1 MSAEGRHRGTRV
13 LYALAVFL
21 SAGLLFVVE
30 PMVRKM
36 VVPILGGTPAVWTT
50 CLLFFQV
57 ALLAGYLYTHLL
69 PARLSPRA
77 QAAVHV
83 GLLALAAAT
92 LPIALP
98 AGDLPQPAQ
107 SPVGWLLLVLLRT
120 VGVPFVLLAATA
132 PLLQRWFSRLDH
144 PDASDPYFLY
154 AASNLGS
161 FTGLLAYPFLIEPWL
176 GLPSQRAGWT
186 VGYVVLIGAIG
197 LAGLWALKQI
207 GPGPAA
213 STDVAKAGT
222 QLGPTSPGKPW
233 RWLLLAAVPSSLLL
247 AVTTHVSTDIA
258 AVPLLWVVPLA
269 LYLLSFVATFA
280 RRPWIP
286 PRIARH
292 WLPLLLLELVAAA
305 IGGGP
310 LWLGLA
316 VNYAMLFVAGLICHG
331 QLAQLRPP
339 AERLTEFYLWV
350 ALGGALGGAFNALLA
365 PVLFSSVTEYPLA
378 IAAAAALASWS
389 PILTGAVGVVTI
401 GLATVAL
408 AVMIGHIAVV
418 LETLRV
424 LPRGLQPLWFLNAA
438 AIAAAFGALLL
449 WRRRFELMLGLGLPL
464 ALTAH
469 WAVVRRHPNRLF
481 VARDFFGIY
490 RVQNTRDG
498 MFRVLYHGTT
508 IHGVQNRLPQNRNY
522 PASYY
527 HPEGPLGYLL
537 LGVIPPHP
545 GRRVGVVGLGAGTT
559 AAYAGPGE
567 SWTFYEIDPLVE
579 RIARDTSYFTY
590 LADAQSPPRVVLGD
604 ARISLARDSAARFD
618 VLVLDAFS
626 SDAPPV
632 HLLTREA
639 VRLYFERLA
648 PGGLLIIHLSNR
660 FIDFPPVVA
669 ALAQDAGLVGR
680 VWGHNLTLGEFYR
693 GAFASI
699 WAVLGR
705 REEDLG
711 RIGRDPRWKSLETA
725 PGALWTDDY
734 SNIVRRIR

>member
-1 MSAEGRHRGTRV
+1 
-13 LYALAVFL
+13 
-21 SAGLLFVVE
+21 
-30 PMVRKM
+30 
-36 VVPILGGTPAVWTT
+36 
-50 CLLFFQV
+50 
-57 ALLAGYLYTHLL
+57 
-69 PARLSPRA
+69 
-77 QAAVHV
+77 
-83 GLLALAAAT
+83 
-92 LPIALP
+92 
-98 AGDLPQPAQ
+98 
-107 SPVGWLLLVLLRT
+107 
-120 VGVPFVLLAATA
+120 
-132 PLLQRWFSRLDH
+132 
-144 PDASDPYFLY
+144 
-154 AASNLGS
+154 
-161 FTGLLAYPFLIEPWL
+161 
-176 GLPSQRAGWT
+176 
-186 VGYVVLIGAIG
+186 
-197 LAGLWALKQI
+197 
-207 GPGPAA
+207 
-213 STDVAKAGT
+213 
-222 QLGPTSPGKPW
+222 
-233 RWLLLAAVPSSLLL
+233 
-247 AVTTHVSTDIA
+247 
-258 AVPLLWVVPLA
+258 
-269 LYLLSFVATFA
+269 
-280 RRPWIP
+280 
-286 PRIARH
+286 
-292 WLPLLLLELVAAA
+292 
-305 IGGGP
+305 
-310 LWLGLA
+310 
-316 VNYAMLFVAGLICHG
+316 MLFVAGLVCHG

-389 PILTGAVGVVTI
+389 PILTGAAGVVTI

-408 AVMIGHIAVV
+408 AVILGQIAVV

-508 IHGVQNRLPQNRNY
+508 IHGVQSRLPQNRNY